1 MSKIPEES
9 YEYAAPASLQ
19 SIICLYENIYQKNG
33 KNVLTEFDCHDNIMK
48 SLNESD
54 IKISRRGSAW

>member
-1 MSKIPEES
+1 MSKISQKS

-19 SIICLYENIYQKNG
+19 STACLYENIYEKMQKNG
-33 KNVLTEFDCHDNIMK
+33 LTEFDSHDNINK
-48 SLNESD
+48 SLNGD